1 MKIFASMRRPS
12 VSMRLTV
19 TVAVAACAL
28 FAVSA
33 QAAVGRDAVVL
44 PAMEGAAPHVIV
56 TTAER
61 ATAKPPLVVSESA
74 SALLLKQQGTGA
86 VAMPDNR
93 ETPFPRAWMLGLL
106 AVLSLVIFDRIRLS
120 MKLAKLNQDAS
131 RSSGLG
137 TPFVRN

>member
-1 MKIFASMRRPS
+1 MKIFAFLGRRG

-19 TVAVAACAL
+19 TVTAAACAL
-28 FAVSA
+28 LAASA
-33 QAAVGRDAVVL
+33 QAAGRNAVVL
-44 PAMEGAAPHVIV
+44 PAMEGAAPHVFV
-56 TTAER
+56 NTSER

-74 SALLLKQQGTGA
+74 SALLLKQQATRA
-86 VAMPDNR
+86 VAVPDDR

-106 AVLSLVIFDRIRLS
+106 AVLSLVIFDRIRLA

-137 TPFVRN
+137 APFARK

>member
-12 VSMRLTV
+12 SSMRLTV

-28 FAVSA
+28 FAASA
-33 QAAVGRDAVVL
+33 QAAVARDAVVL
-44 PAMEGAAPHVIV
+44 PAMEGAAPHVVV

-61 ATAKPPLVVSESA
+61 ATVKPPLAVSESA

-86 VAMPDNR
+86 VAMPDSR
-93 ETPFPRAWMLGLL
+93 ETPLPRGWMLGLL
-106 AVLSLVIFDRIRLS
+106 AVLSLVIVDRIRLS

-137 TPFVRN
+137 APFARN